1 MLKVP
6 RRNVAELCRI
16 EYDNARVCMM
26 CTAVPCVGARTGMD
40 TDQSSLDSGP
50 CRAVARAPAWLR
62 PPGSPPR
69 ASGARHGKPEL
80 PRLVLLELLSRRG

>member
-40 TDQSSLDSGP
+40 ADQSSLDSGP
-50 CRAVARAPAWLR
+50 CRAARWPVLR

>member
-26 CTAVPCVGARTGMD
+26 CTAVPCVRARTGMD
-40 TDQSSLDSGP
+40 AD
-50 CRAVARAPAWLR
+50 AAHHAY
-62 PPGSPPR
+62 
-69 ASGARHGKPEL
+69 ASRGHGKYQVEL
-80 PRLVLLELLSRRG
+80 PRLVLLELD